1 MWSFLEKH
9 FEEVLTAILVMFMAS
24 MVFFQV
30 VMRYVFSLPTS
41 WSDELA
47 IYAML
52 WSVYISVAWAVR
64 ERAHIRVMNFVQ
76 LFPKKVEVA
85 LTIFSDFIWFIFSF
99 SFFFLLDVSCNHL
112 YHRDL
117 FQAINLEGHLHYHNY
132 NQSICDVVDDENQQ
146 SLIF

>member
-1 MWSFLEKH
+1 MWPFIEKH
-9 FEEVLTAILVMFMAS
+9 FEEILAGILVMFMAS

-64 ERAHIRVMNFVQ
+64 ERAHIRVMNFID
-76 LFPKKVEVA
+76 LFPAKITLG
-85 LTIFSDFIWFIFSF
+85 LTIFSDFIWFVFGIFLTYQSV
-99 SFFFLLDVSCNHL
+99 LLD
-112 YHRDL
+112 L
-117 FQAINLEGHLHYHNY
+117 FLER
-132 NQSICDVVDDENQQ
+132 
-146 SLIF
+146 

>member
-1 MWSFLEKH
+1 MWNFIEKH
-9 FEEVLTAILVMFMAS
+9 FEEVLAGTLVMFMAS

-30 VMRYVFSLPTS
+30 VMRYVFSMPTS

-76 LFPKKVEVA
+76 LFPAKIA
-85 LTIFSDFIWFIFSF
+85 LGLPFSVTLFG
-99 SFFFLLDVSCNHL
+99 FFLEFFLPTRVFFLTFHFGRMNTVHL
-112 YHRDL
+112 L
-117 FQAINLEGHLHYHNY
+117 
-132 NQSICDVVDDENQQ
+132 
-146 SLIF
+146 